1 MPTLLM
7 IETSQVLTETRRCL
21 AATHRR
27 IVLNRRLLNPAWG
40 ISGASDVDLR
50 LSIRDRLERGALSL
64 GSRSVAA
71 RWGDG
76 RVCVVCD
83 RMIASTE
90 IANGSLSDD
99 GETVWTHLGCL
110 RLWREEARTYEVN
123 QIERE
128 RDARAEL
135 CATVRDGFA
144 DLSIPVLPH
153 QRSRVGR
160 GVSGPCS
167 VCHHP
172 ISRSEMVYEV
182 VGGVLG
188 RAAVAHP
195 VCYRAWRIESK
206 AHRLSRG

>member
-1 MPTLLM
+1 MIQLVEQSKARCRDDEQLLT
-7 IETSQVLTETRRCL
+7 TSRQLIALSRR
-21 AATHRR
+21 R
-27 IVLNRRLLNPAWG
+27 LNPAWA

-110 RLWREEARTYEVN
+110 RLWREEARSYEVN

-128 RDARAEL
+128 RAARAEL

-153 QRSRVGR
+153 QRSRLGR

-167 VCHHP
+167 MCRHS

-195 VCYRAWRIESK
+195 VCYRVWRIESK

>member
-1 MPTLLM
+1 MPTFLM
-7 IETSQVLTETRRCL
+7 IETSQVLAETRRCL

-27 IVLNRRLLNPAWG
+27 IVLSRRLLNPAWG

-99 GETVWTHLGCL
+99 EQTVWTHLGCL
-110 RLWREEARTYEVN
+110 RLWREEVRTYEVN

-144 DLSIPVLPH
+144 SAFA
-153 QRSRVGR
+153 SRPGSEWPML
-160 GVSGPCS
+160 GVSS
-167 VCHHP
+167 SHFT
-172 ISRSEMVYEV
+172 
-182 VGGVLG
+182 
-188 RAAVAHP
+188 
-195 VCYRAWRIESK
+195 K
-206 AHRLSRG
+206 